1 MWRSTE
7 VMKESYLTPLK
18 EVNKATLFWKRS
30 MDRIRCDLLCSMNL
44 LWRLKK
50 TSMIHWKHC
59 RWCYLAPKNPQ
70 RLRKIA
76 RTCCKITHK
85 PNRFIHHKPPGR
97 SITKKPLKNMVVGVP
112 PPFLRGCLDVM
123 QKKPSSSSSFPI
135 YLVHQGSIVSLVTS
149 SYLIYWRL
157 AWEQQVP
164 NI

>member
-44 LWRLKK
+44 LWRLEQ

-112 PPFLRGCLDVM
+112 PPFLWGCLDVM
-123 QKKPSSSSSFPI
+123 QKKTLIFQFVPYIFGSPRVDR
-135 YLVHQGSIVSLVTS
+135 LVSHI
-149 SYLIYWRL
+149 
-157 AWEQQVP
+157 
-164 NI
+164 